1 MAETLILILT
11 EKIASALADQLE
23 KQFDSLYGLQQELL
37 TQVRGRMSQIKM
49 EFEVIKGFLIYIGT
63 RKENNEILDAWVKEV
78 RELAFEAETI
88 MDHYTYI
95 WADQRHSSNVSRWYH
110 INNQLQ
116 EISNRLHRLGEMKQQ
131 YDIKTTKGSQSK
143 IAIERHQ
150 DLTRSSRVIDEETIL
165 GTEEYEKDLKSWLKG
180 GQTDVAHS
188 KRILIS
194 VSGPVGIGKTT
205 LVSKVYRSTMIRE
218 SFGCRAW
225 VNVSRTYKVEDLHRR
240 IVRELFKG
248 QKGEIPQRLDTMDST
263 ELKKILDE
271 FLGNMRYLIVLDDM
285 RDQNVW
291 KEKLENFIPDNN
303 CGSRIIMTTQSVH
316 VASLAGE
323 DRIMQV
329 KKLGEQDALYL
340 FCRKAFQRHD
350 TEECPTEL
358 MEQAR
363 NISKMCDGLPLAV
376 VSMGNYLSLRE
387 KTILEWKKLEEDLN
401 WILNNNVD
409 FDLMKSVLKLS
420 FDSLPGYL
428 KTCFLYCGIFPDSH
442 LIKRKRL
449 IRLWIAEGFIQDR
462 GRRTA
467 EDVAEDNLHELIKR
481 NMLEVQDTNDS
492 GRVRTCKISA
502 IMRQLIISKSEQEDF
517 YVVFEDAEKS
527 YEGNARRFSV
537 KSSNNSIPFGISS
550 IQNLRSW
557 IHFGTGEP
565 PLQSGFKLLR
575 VLDLQGVPLIKG
587 LPKEIFN
594 LFNLHYL
601 GLRNTSI
608 KRLSTSIKRLVN
620 LQTLDLAF
628 TNIKELPDGIVK
640 LRRLRHLFVY
650 KIVDRT
656 YQSFCYFLGFPA
668 LRGICDLKEL
678 HTLQSVEVSK
688 DILRN
693 LKKMSQLRSFRIMKV
708 RAEHYSDLSKAIET
722 MVNLRRLDIVGAKS
736 DEALDM
742 TCEIVPP
749 QSLEKLTF
757 RAKLMT
763 LPTWISSLRNLAWV
777 RLCWCSLPP
786 EQDFLPSL
794 GGLHSLV
801 FLLLI
806 NAHNGSELS
815 FKNGSFLR
823 LKDLR
828 IVDMKNLK
836 EIKVESGAL
845 NELRHLNLV
854 RCEGLTNA
862 PKGILSLK
870 NLENVHLENM
880 KREFVDQLWQTESDN
895 HPMLRAVNIVR
906 QDSKW
911 ELKSLGKFRS
921 NLMGYD
927 DQNPEN
933 S

>member
-49 EFEVIKGFLIYIGT
+49 EFEVIKGFLIYIAS
-63 RKENNEILDAWVKEV
+63 RNLEQA
-78 RELAFEAETI
+78 
-88 MDHYTYI
+88 
-95 WADQRHSSNVSRWYH
+95 SSTWR
-110 INNQLQ
+110 
-116 EISNRLHRLGEMKQQ
+116 MKQQ
-131 YDIKTTKGSQSK
+131 YDIKITKGSQSK

-180 GQTDVAHS
+180 GQTDVAQS

-205 LVSKVYRSTMIRE
+205 LE

-240 IVRELFKG
+240 IVRELFKE
-248 QKGEIPQRLDTMDST
+248 QKGEIPQRLDTLDST

-358 MEQAR
+358 TEQAR
-363 NISKMCDGLPLAV
+363 NISKRCDGLPLAV

-401 WILNNNVD
+401 WILHNN
-409 FDLMKSVLKLS
+409 SPRVLKNVL
-420 FDSLPGYL
+420 LILWY
-428 KTCFLYCGIFPDSH
+428 FPDSH

-481 NMLEVQDTNDS
+481 NMLE
-492 GRVRTCKISA
+492 ISA

-517 YVVFEDAEKS
+517 YVVFEDAEKVMK
-527 YEGNARRFSV
+527 AI
-537 KSSNNSIPFGISS
+537 IPFGISS

-565 PLQSGFKLLR
+565 LFS
-575 VLDLQGVPLIKG
+575 VPLIKG

-628 TNIKELPDGIVK
+628 TNINELPDGIVK

-722 MVNLRRLDIVGAKS
+722 MVNLRRLDIVGAK
-736 DEALDM
+736 
-742 TCEIVPP
+742 I
-749 QSLEKLTF
+749 LEKLTF

-854 RCEGLTNA
+854 R
-862 PKGILSLK
+862 LK

-927 DQNPEN
+927 DQKSREQLDKR
-933 S
+933 